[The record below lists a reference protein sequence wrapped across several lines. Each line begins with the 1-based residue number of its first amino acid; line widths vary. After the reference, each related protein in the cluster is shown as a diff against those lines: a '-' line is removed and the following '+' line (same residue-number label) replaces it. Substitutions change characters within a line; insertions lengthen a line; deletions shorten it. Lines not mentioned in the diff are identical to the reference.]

1 MKVGDLARFVKKGFK
16 AKIGDIVLI
25 LGVDLPRRCNSPP
38 PAEVDSGFTEAYY
51 HYIHQRTEKE
61 SGTSENYLEK
71 IP

>member
-25 LGVDLPRRCNSPP
+25 L
-38 PAEVDSGFTEAYY
+38 EVKSFQPGCFTEAYY
-51 HYIHQRTEKE
+51 HYIHQRTGRKA
-61 SGTSENYLEK
+61 GAAENYLEK